1 MAHLATKRISCAVIC
16 VVRVSILSACR
27 IQRVGGCLSR
37 ITGAATTACSAR
49 SVTLRSSGK
58 ACSSVQCATKFPT
71 SGVSSHSL
79 SKCQS
84 ATGSA
89 QSASSV
95 PSVAQTHSSVSKT
108 SRIRSILTL
117 MRSSSI
123 RLTLSFAI
131 SAARMSIASL
141 TARFATRRL
150 AME

>member
-1 MAHLATKRISCAVIC
+1 MGPLATRRTFCAAIFVE
-16 VVRVSILSACR
+16 RASILSACR
-27 IQRVGGCLSR
+27 IQRMGGCLSR

-108 SRIRSILTL
+108 SRTRSILTL

-123 RLTLSFAI
+123 LLTLSFAT
-131 SAARMSIASL
+131 SAARMSIVSL
-141 TARFATRRL
+141 TARSATRKQ